1 MAQDIGKIGLDVSEL
16 LKELKKAHKAWGEF
30 RRDFSKGVTIQIDSK
45 SIRALG
51 KEVSSQMKAVVA
63 EVLRTTKAIES
74 NFEKGSKAATS
85 AVQKGAAQQQ
95 AALKQTER
103 AARSTGKAME
113 VALADGGRAVY
124 KTARDFERAADRV
137 ESLNRKIRE
146 VNAKV
151 KDGAEI
157 PLQNVGALT
166 RVQADGKAG
175 IDPDKFAA
183 VQALVRETNA
193 EIKEQRKQLRDAS
206 REASK
211 AADDEQKALERRTV
225 WLDRAAKQERELARQ
240 VEIAH
245 EKANQLTGK
254 EREQALQRA
263 MKLEK
268 QRQELQAKGFA
279 FDNRMD
285 RLHAEALEENQK
297 RDQSAAAKKL
307 RQLRD
312 SQDLQAKSFEF
323 QRNLESVHTRA
334 LEQNAKRD
342 LDAQRRMGQGAKAQA
357 QALQMLESHANRA
370 ANAFDRLQQ
379 KLAKIAPEH
388 RGRIQ
393 MPTSDR
399 DLLRSDGRYNQLAH
413 DSVARQINALTRE
426 VGPYRQTLNQAAG
439 EAQKLV
445 TSHRSIAGSLAAS
458 VASAAKWILLYQG
471 VHSVINSISMGM
483 RTIVRS
489 GLEYAEQAELQKLGL
504 SGILAENFK
513 VEDSQGRQITGMAA
527 VLALQSESEKQWRM
541 IQSSALAVVGQTS
554 DLMMLYEGILP
565 HAVRLR
571 AENEQQVVTTEKLVK
586 LVQSAAVARG
596 LMDISFQDTRTALI
610 TMLQGRTLARNRLIT
625 ALGVDK
631 DTLNQLKGTGA
642 LFDYINSKLDEFG
655 RLAGKAEMTFGA
667 MKEAIKDVIGV
678 IGSAVVQPGID
689 LFKQIVGGVGRGGII
704 GRFFRRDDE
713 GQFKPTVELE
723 NGLRRVKEAAQEAIG
738 PIRQFLDEIGGRGR
752 SDFEVMLRG
761 LTAVAKGYSTVIV
774 WIAKTLMFVTKFVAE
789 HQGMI
794 KVIMAV
800 AAAWGLWNSVIP
812 FLTNLGTAFL
822 KLTGIV
828 KFGGTALVGFRGALM
843 SLAAGGVVGAVV
855 GALALIGLEVEKY
868 ISRWQRAKAAQ
879 DALLRRDIRGVINNR
894 DESGNAEKRA
904 GDWRSKDLQAARLI
918 AQELNE
924 KDIDTFKHLREEV
937 IKLQKAHDEASQEAR
952 PGIMEKLIFTQ
963 EQADRIKERINTQL
977 LDLHDFNDRANSIFE
992 HFNQDIAEHEKV
1004 GLGRTSLRDRQR
1016 EFLQSMSEIVPALAR
1031 AEDIRRKIQALD
1043 QSTLTGIQAEEK
1055 DKPDYRSR
1063 AESEIREFNA
1073 IIDGMLKLEEN
1084 RLERREITHE
1094 QFVSSQVALEQERAD
1109 AELRVWEQE
1118 LERWNA
1124 FVKAKGDVTDERDA
1138 DRKAEIEAQVTEARF
1153 KRTTA
1158 IDNAKTAR
1166 QKAAEERE
1174 EALRNAQADVDK
1186 IIADIY
1192 GRSTTKVETVI
1203 KDKIADIRKRL
1214 LSDNRIDANE
1224 VKKLLSKVDET
1235 VIQAAITME
1244 DAQGR
1249 YDAAARGIESLN
1261 IKQAALDRSFENGRI
1276 SIGEYVDQLERLR
1289 EEHIKY
1295 LKVQQAALA
1304 EQISLLDP
1312 VEDIQTIQELS
1323 ADLDAVEAELQQIQF
1338 EANRVREAF
1347 DAWSG
1352 LSANLQTIGSIFD
1365 GWTTSISGFLGVL
1378 DQAIQKARA
1387 ITELS
1392 QSFRSFGAAMQRA
1405 GAGNFLGA
1413 IGSGIGSIFGMG
1425 KQGVGVSQMM
1435 NAVPTNIVSQGISA
1449 GGTLASSAGNTASV
1463 AGTVSKVASIGTM
1476 VTGIFAGVGAALS
1489 IGAALF
1495 QAAVERAKRGIT
1507 KAWSSMTKSLEESN
1521 AGTGE
1526 AFKTMEETRLD
1537 LIKRYSQSKSG
1548 RAALKELLPQI
1559 DQDIEAMKK
1568 RIKEIR
1574 KMFEDKMR
1582 DMSMG
1587 SGPFADFARMLM
1599 DLERQ
1604 SKEYLDSFQ
1613 QGTEGYIKALANVQA
1628 FYTMALADARRKF
1641 ESQMLDFKSQAISHV
1656 ESIFGLM
1663 DERISLFEQLRD
1675 LDKER
1680 RDLQRE
1686 AVELEEAKL
1695 QRVKDIEKAQKRI
1708 SDLIKEAAEAEAG
1721 VRRRGLVEA
1730 QLTVAQ
1736 QKALEISQIRQS
1748 AAESIAE
1755 AQDDL
1760 RDLEQDTSLIDREQ
1774 ALIDRREDF
1783 DMARQKL
1790 QWNMELNA
1798 IRLQGAIRIAEL
1810 ESDIFNTSGSQ
1821 LALEQAKQLVQ
1832 AQTIEEAKGF
1842 LALDQE
1848 RYDMEKARRLIL
1860 EDSMDTEYQL
1870 AAARK
1875 QEWLETAALI
1885 QSIIEMGD
1893 GVLFNPPPNFPQIRV
1908 TIGTI
1913 SIDNRDSS
1921 YQDFSTPDDPSLRP
1935 GVAPP
1940 RSIWDFL
1947 TAESWEREEWLR
1959 QYPNLMDD
1967 LRR

>member
-16 LKELKKAHKAWGEF
+16 LKELKKAHKAWGDF

-45 SIRALG
+45 SIKDLG
-51 KEVSSQMKAVVA
+51 REVSSQMKAVVA

-74 NFEKGSKAATS
+74 NFAKGTKAATS
-85 AVQKGAAQQQ
+85 SVQQGAKQQQ
-95 AALKQTER
+95 SALKQTAQ
-103 AARSTGKAME
+103 AARATGKAME

-137 ESLNRKIRE
+137 ERLNERIRS
-146 VNAKV
+146 VNAKSP
-151 KDGAEI
+151 GPEI
-157 PLQNVGALT
+157 PLQSVGSLT
-166 RVQADGKAG
+166 RVN
-175 IDPDKFAA
+175 
-183 VQALVRETNA
+183 ALGNA
-193 EIKEQRKQLRDAS
+193 EIDPAKERAVKSLVGEVNNELKERRKILRDG
-206 REASK
+206 EK
-211 AADDEQKALERRTV
+211 DLERYTV
-225 WLDRAAKQERELARQ
+225 WFDRIAKKERETARQ

-245 EKANQLTGK
+245 GQANKLTEK
-254 EREQALQRA
+254 ERR
-263 MKLEK
+263 
-268 QRQELQAKGFA
+268 QRQETQAKSMA
-279 FDNRMD
+279 WDD
-285 RLHAEALEENQK
+285 KVARLHAEALEENQK
-297 RDQSAAAKKL
+297 RENKAANNKL
-307 RQLRD
+307 RQIRNT
-312 SQDLQAKSFEF
+312 QELQAKSFEF
-323 QRNLESVHTRA
+323 ERNLQAIHA
-334 LEQNAKRD
+334 LALDKNAKRD
-342 LDAQRRMGQGAKAQA
+342 MDAQRRMGQGAKAQV

-379 KLAKIAPEH
+379 KLSKIAPEH
-388 RGRIQ
+388 RSRIQ
-393 MPTSDR
+393 MPSSER
-399 DLLRSDGRYNQLAH
+399 ELLRPDGRYNQSAY

-426 VGPYRQTLNQAAG
+426 VGPYRKTLSEAGG

-458 VASAAKWILLYQG
+458 VASAAKWILLYRG

-513 VEDSQGRQITGMAA
+513 VEDSQGRQVTGMAA

-571 AENEQQVVTTEKLVK
+571 AENEQQVVTTERLVK

-704 GRFFRRDDE
+704 GKFFQRDDV

-723 NGLRRVKEAAQEAIG
+723 NGLRRVKEAAQEALG
-738 PIRQFLDEIGGRGR
+738 PIREFLDEIGGRGR
-752 SDFEVMLRG
+752 SDFEVILRG
-761 LTAVAKGYSTVIV
+761 LTAMGKSYSTVIV
-774 WIAKTLMFVTKFVAE
+774 WIAKAVIALTKFVSE
-789 HQGMI
+789 HQGLI
-794 KVIMAV
+794 KVIMAAAV
-800 AAAWGLWNSVIP
+800 AWALWNNVVP
-812 FLTNLGTAFL
+812 MLTNLGAAFL
-822 KLTGIV
+822 KFTGIAKASGV
-828 KFGGTALVGFRGALM
+828 ALVGWRGALM
-843 SLAAGGVVGAVV
+843 SFVTGGVVGAVV

-894 DESGNAEKRA
+894 DDSGSAEKRA

-924 KDIDTFKHLREEV
+924 KDIETFKHLREEV
-937 IKLQKAHDEASQEAR
+937 GKLQKQHDEASQENR

-963 EQADRIKERINTQL
+963 EQADGIKQRINDQL
-977 LDLHDFNDRANSIFE
+977 LDLHDFGDRANSIFE
-992 HFNQDIAEHEKV
+992 QFNTEIGDAGKTAGRPGIAKARQDQ
-1004 GLGRTSLRDRQR
+1004 LRKQQL
-1016 EFLQSMSEIVPALAR
+1016 EMLTTWATLSPALER
-1031 AEDIRRKIQALD
+1031 AQSIKRKIDALD
-1043 QSTLTGIQAEEK
+1043 QSALTGIQAEEK
-1055 DKPDYRSR
+1055 EKPDYRSR

-1073 IIDGMLKLEEN
+1073 IIDAMLKLEEN

-1094 QFVSSQVALEQERAD
+1094 QFISRQVALEQERAD
-1109 AELRVWEQE
+1109 WELRVWEQE

-1138 DRKAEIEAQVTEARF
+1138 DRKAEIQAQVAEARF

-1166 QKAAEERE
+1166 QRAAEERE

-1203 KDKIADIRKRL
+1203 KDKIADIRRRL
-1214 LSDNRIDANE
+1214 LSDNRIDRNDIDRI
-1224 VKKLLSKVDET
+1224 LSQVDEA

-1244 DAQGR
+1244 GAQER
-1249 YDAAARGIESLN
+1249 YNAAARGIEALSV
-1261 IKQAALDRSFENGRI
+1261 KQAALDRSFENGRI

-1413 IGSGIGSIFGMG
+1413 VGSGIGSLFGIG
-1425 KQGVGVSQMM
+1425 KQGVGVGQMM

-1449 GGTLASSAGNTASV
+1449 GGTLASSAGNAASV

-1537 LIKRYSQSKSG
+1537 LIKKYSKSKSG
-1548 RAALKELLPQI
+1548 RAALKEILPQI

-1574 KMFEDKMR
+1574 KMFEEKMR

-1613 QGTEGYIKALANVQA
+1613 QGTEGYIKALANVQS
-1628 FYTMALADARRKF
+1628 FYTMALNDARRKF
-1641 ESQMLDFKSQAISHV
+1641 ESQMLDFKSQAIGHV

-1680 RDLQRE
+1680 RDIQRE

-1695 QRVKDIEKAQKRI
+1695 ERVKEIERAQKKI

-1748 AAESIAE
+1748 AAESIAD

-1774 ALIDRREDF
+1774 ALIDRRDDF
-1783 DMARQKL
+1783 EMASQKL
-1790 QWNMELNA
+1790 QWNLELNA
-1798 IRLQGAIRIAEL
+1798 IRIQGAIRIAEL

-1842 LALDQE
+1842 LTLDQE

-1921 YQDFSTPDDPSLRP
+1921 YQDFSTPEDSSLRP

-1940 RSIWDFL
+1940 RSMWEFL
-1947 TAESWEREEWLR
+1947 TAESWQREEWLR
-1959 QYPNLMDD
+1959 QYPGLMRDFG
-1967 LRR
+1967 RP